1 MGQRFSF
8 CIKVAS
14 MKKLDIWKE
23 KKVRNSMQT
32 VSDVMSTDIQ
42 CCTPLDNV
50 YEVAVIIKD
59 YDVGV
64 VPIVE
69 DGRLLGVITD
79 RDIAIRGVASKH
91 PGSTKV
97 TDIMSS
103 NLVTVAP
110 DTSVEEAAEL
120 MATEQIRRLPVVQ
133 DNKLIGMISLG
144 DLAVRRMYKH
154 SVGEALSEISEE
166 HDGIQH

>member
-1 MGQRFSF
+1 
-8 CIKVAS
+8 

-50 YEVAVIIKD
+50 YEVAVIMKD